1 MQYVALKNLAYV
13 GLRSCLEDL
22 ALLNKP
28 LGEPLN
34 VKLRIYISLIIYFSD
49 REDQMKRKVPVN
61 NFELS

>member
-1 MQYVALKNLAYV
+1 MIVAA
-13 GLRSCLEDL
+13 SLEDL
-22 ALLNKP
+22 ALSNKP